1 MLRSMTGYGRG
12 EAAGHQYRVE
22 VELKAVNHRYADFIF
37 RLPKGWAALEDRL
50 RRLLQAQ
57 IFRGRVE
64 VEVRASAAE
73 GVVYPVAVDLPL
85 LKGYL
90 AAIAQV
96 QAVLGQDEPPDW
108 RLAVQLPGVLQV
120 SEEVPEHEL
129 IWPVLAEAAQRAVA
143 ELLAMRLRE
152 GAHLAEDISAR
163 LQSIQRWV
171 KEIEG
176 RKERVVEEYRQKLS
190 ARVQEMLGH
199 QALDEWRLAAE
210 VALFAERSDI
220 AEEVVRLQSHAAQL
234 EAILSGDEPAVGRK
248 LDFLLQE
255 MHREV
260 NTMAAKTTDLEIVQ
274 RVILIKGELDK
285 IREQV
290 QNVE

>member
-12 EAAGHQYRVE
+12 EAAGHQYRIE

-57 IFRGRVE
+57 IYRGRVE
-64 VEVRASAAE
+64 VGVTASIAE
-73 GVVYPVAVDLPL
+73 GMAQPVAVDLAL

-96 QAVLGQDEPPDW
+96 QAALGQDEPLDW
-108 RLAVQLPGVLQV
+108 RLAIQLPGVLQV
-120 SEEVPEHEL
+120 SEEAPDHEV
-129 IWPVLAEAAQRAVA
+129 IWPVLAEAAQKAVA
-143 ELLAMRLRE
+143 ELVAMRLRE
-152 GAHLAEDISAR
+152 GAHLAEDILMR
-163 LQSIQRWV
+163 LKSIRRWV
-171 KEIEG
+171 EEIDG

-190 ARVQEMLGH
+190 TRVQEMFAG
-199 QALDEWRLAAE
+199 QTLDEWRLAAE
-210 VALFAERSDI
+210 VALFAERSNI

-234 EAILSGDEPAVGRK
+234 EAILSSDEPAVGRK

-255 MHREV
+255 MHREI
-260 NTMAAKTTDLEIVQ
+260 NTIAAKTTDLEIVQ